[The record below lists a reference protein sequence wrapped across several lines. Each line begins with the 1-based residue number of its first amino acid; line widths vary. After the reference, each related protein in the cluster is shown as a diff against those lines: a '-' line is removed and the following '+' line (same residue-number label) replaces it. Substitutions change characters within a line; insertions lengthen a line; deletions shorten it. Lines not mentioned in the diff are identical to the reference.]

1 MVSAGTKYGLR
12 FAVELALHW
21 KRSSVDAA
29 SAAVR
34 RDIPEAYLRKIA
46 AALRRAGLVEADR
59 GQSGGYRL
67 GRDPREISALDVF
80 LALETPGS
88 APGGSCRE
96 IDQVWDTMQK
106 AAHDTLQSINL
117 ADISAS
123 LTANADWVI

>member
-21 KRSSVDAA
+21 KRASVDAA

-46 AALRRAGLVEADR
+46 AALRRSGLVVAER

-67 GRDPREISALDVF
+67 SRDPREISALDVF

-88 APGGSCRE
+88 APSGTCRE
-96 IDQVWDTMQK
+96 IDQVWDTMRNT
-106 AAHDTLQSINL
+106 AHHTLASINL
-117 ADISAS
+117 ADIAAS
-123 LTANADWVI
+123 LSENADWVI

>member
-21 KRSSVDAA
+21 KRASVDAA
-29 SAAVR
+29 SAASR

-46 AALRRAGLVEADR
+46 AALRRAGLVEAER

-67 GRDPREISALDVF
+67 SRPPREISALDVF

-88 APGGSCRE
+88 IPGGSCRE
-96 IDQVWDTMQK
+96 IDQVWDRMQK
-106 AAHDTLQSINL
+106 AAHETLASINL
-117 ADISAS
+117 AEISAS
-123 LTANADWVI
+123 LSDNADWVI